1 MKIYCLNLVSIFL
14 GGRGDFVQ
22 VIKWLFMTSK
32 NNHKMC
38 GNNHYGLKGRRNRSK
53 WTGQFSFYATLS
65 RSEAHLFQ
73 SDILELNHLGVPPFP
88 DSSLL
93 NPKFHF
99 HPSPAPF
106 SASKLYTACNCTL
119 KRCQKCLCMPILLGF
134 VHMIRQKLQK
144 EHRISGRFRSFYNW
158 PNPAHLNQQWGD
170 AGLHRHFSHSD
181 DLFLGLKAA
190 KSIETRTVWAILGP
204 TWVGSMAGCTPT
216 APRQAPLLPEEHND
230 RHVTASRKNL
240 SLCSKLLR
248 KYMS

>member
-1 MKIYCLNLVSIFL
+1 MEKIITARRVGGIAPSGLINFL
-14 GGRGDFVQ
+14 
-22 VIKWLFMTSK
+22 SK
-32 NNHKMC
+32 
-38 GNNHYGLKGRRNRSK
+38 
-53 WTGQFSFYATLS
+53 ATLT

-73 SDILELNHLGVPPFP
+73 QSDILVLNYLGVPPFP

-170 AGLHRHFSHSD
+170 TWLHRHFSHSD

-190 KSIETRTVWAILGP
+190 NRIETRTVWAILGP
-204 TWVGSMAGCTPT
+204 TWVGSMAGLYTDRT
-216 APRQAPLLPEEHND
+216 APSATFTGRTQRSPRNSFKKKTCHCAQNYRE
-230 RHVTASRKNL
+230 
-240 SLCSKLLR
+240 